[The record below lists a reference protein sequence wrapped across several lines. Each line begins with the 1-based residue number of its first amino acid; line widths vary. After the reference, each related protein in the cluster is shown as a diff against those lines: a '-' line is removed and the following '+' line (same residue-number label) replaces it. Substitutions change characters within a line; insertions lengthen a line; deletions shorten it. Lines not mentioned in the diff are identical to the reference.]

1 MYFPFFQVKSKL
13 RSEGDG
19 AEISDKLEQ
28 DKKSE
33 ADDVSRYLGF
43 IMTHIEIHSTSKYV
57 FLMVHKGTGLTDA
70 D

>member
-13 RSEGDG
+13 RSEGYG

-43 IMTHIEIHSTSKYV
+43 TTTHIEVHSMSKYV
-57 FLMVHKGTGLTDA
+57 LLIVH
-70 D
+70 